1 MALLWTVRSLKQC
14 IPHQR
19 FSYSPRYSAR
29 NQNLSH
35 DPLRQIVSDVKL
47 RQMSYSKEGSSKL
60 VIDERQKWEK
70 SENKRREVAAVKAQ
84 GTMAQ
89 MGFMTRALANM
100 AFLCFSI
107 IFACIVTSAMDHG
120 FRRRLRKSYPW
131 FASWTDLVL
140 EKEVEEEEMV
150 LDDGLKQKA
159 AAEHRKFMIEQLKE
173 KRRSR
178 RRRWCLMMV

>member
-1 MALLWTVRSLKQC
+1 MALLWTVRSLKRC

-19 FSYSPRYSAR
+19 SVFSSRCSVS
-29 NQNLSH
+29 NHN
-35 DPLRQIVSDVKL
+35 PLRQIITDIKL
-47 RQMSYSKEGSSKL
+47 RQMSYSKESSSKL
-60 VIDERQKWEK
+60 VIDNRQKREK
-70 SENKRREVAAVKAQ
+70 AEKERREVAAAKAQ

-100 AFLCFSI
+100 AFLCLSI

-159 AAEHRKFMIEQLKE
+159 AAEHRKLMIEQLKE
-173 KRRSR
+173 KSK
-178 RRRWCLMMV
+178 

>member
-1 MALLWTVRSLKQC
+1 MALLWTVRSLKQFT
-14 IPHQR
+14 PHQR
-19 FSYSPRYSAR
+19 FSYSPRYSTR
-29 NQNLSH
+29 NQNLCH
-35 DPLRQIVSDVKL
+35 DPLRRIVSDVKL
-47 RQMSYSKEGSSKL
+47 RQMSYSKESSSKL
-60 VIDERQKWEK
+60 VIDNRQKREK
-70 SENKRREVAAVKAQ
+70 AEKERREVAAAKAQ

-100 AFLCFSI
+100 AFLCFCI
-107 IFACIVTSAMDHG
+107 ILACTVTSGMDHG

-173 KRRSR
+173 KSK
-178 RRRWCLMMV
+178 

>member
-1 MALLWTVRSLKQC
+1 MALPWTVRSWKQC

-19 FSYSPRYSAR
+19 FSYSPRCSTR
-29 NQNLSH
+29 NHNLCH
-35 DPLRQIVSDVKL
+35 DLLRQISSDIKL

-70 SENKRREVAAVKAQ
+70 SEKKRREVAAVKAQ

-89 MGFMTRALANM
+89 MGFMTRAFANM
-100 AFLCFSI
+100 ALLCFCI
-107 IFACIVTSAMDHG
+107 IFACTVTSAIDPG

-140 EKEVEEEEMV
+140 EKEIEEEEV
-150 LDDGLKQKA
+150 VIDDALKQKA
-159 AAEHRKFMIEQLKE
+159 AAEHRKLMIEQLKE
-173 KRRSR
+173 KSK
-178 RRRWCLMMV
+178 

>member
-1 MALLWTVRSLKQC
+1 MALLWTVGSLKHC
-14 IPHQR
+14 KTHQR
-19 FSYSPRYSAR
+19 CFAFSSRYSVR
-29 NQNLSH
+29 NHEFSHNLS
-35 DPLRQIVSDVKL
+35 RQIISDINL
-47 RQMSYSKEGSSKL
+47 RRRNYSKESSSKL
-60 VIDERQKWEK
+60 VIDNGQKWEK
-70 SENKRREVAAVKAQ
+70 AEKERREVAAAKAQ

-100 AFLCFSI
+100 AFLCLSI

-140 EKEVEEEEMV
+140 EKEVEEEEVV

-159 AAEHRKFMIEQLKE
+159 AAEHRKLMIEQLKAN
-173 KRRSR
+173 KS
-178 RRRWCLMMV
+178 